1 MLTYEAALKR
11 ILAQTPSPSS
21 ADVPLEAA
29 LGLVLVEPVVS
40 PLDLPGFDNS
50 AVDGYAV
57 RTQDFSARS
66 ETDLAPWMLR
76 VVGHARAGAPFARR
90 LRTGEAVRILTGAQ
104 IPQGA
109 SAVIMQEH
117 AVRKN
122 DWLFIEHLP
131 QLGQHIR
138 RQGEDLRRGTRVL
151 EPGTC
156 LRPQELELIG
166 ERRGGL
172 VNFVDV
178 RKPEAAAGIG
188 DERKFRHDLVART
201 QFIGARRFPLA
212 RRGGARTERAA
223 GGCRVK
229 AIGGIDAQAFDAQ
242 PRVHRHRAAHPGR
255 VVHVEGCVL
264 LRCIDGI
271 DGLTDVGRRVGAAQ
285 PVIPAVP
292 VEPRDKRA
300 LAAQR
305 AVRNADARRQR
316 PHLEIHLAVVGK
328 TAEVEV

>member
-11 ILAQTPSPSS
+11 ILAQTPSPSA

-29 LGLVLVEPVVS
+29 LGLVLAEPVVS
-40 PLDLPGFDNS
+40 PMDLPGFDNS

-66 ETDLAPWMLR
+66 EADLAPWMLR

-104 IPQGA
+104 VPHGA

-138 RQGEDLRRGTRVL
+138 RRGEDLRRGTRVL

-156 LRPQELELIG
+156 LRPQELGLLAALG
-166 ERRGGL
+166 RRM
-172 VNFVDV
+172 V
-178 RKPEAAAGIG
+178 RVYRRPTVAILTTG
-188 DERKFRHDLVART
+188 DEL
-201 QFIGARRFPLA
+201 RRPTS
-212 RRGGARTERAA
+212 G
-223 GGCRVK
+223 
-229 AIGGIDAQAFDAQ
+229 QATV
-242 PRVHRHRAAHPGR
+242 RLWVSTPG
-255 VVHVEGCVL
+255 
-264 LRCIDGI
+264 
-271 DGLTDVGRRVGAAQ
+271 
-285 PVIPAVP
+285 
-292 VEPRDKRA
+292 
-300 LAAQR
+300 
-305 AVRNADARRQR
+305 
-316 PHLEIHLAVVGK
+316 
-328 TAEVEV
+328 